1 MILIVSAYLGLR
13 LFIVKIIDGIIAH
26 FLNRHSENEGVK
38 AERHGRL
45 RTVRGLIKS
54 VAEYV
59 LLFVFGTLLMKAAGF
74 DIMPFVTTAGVIG
87 LAIGFGSQKLVKD
100 VISGFFIIVDGLFV
114 VGDEVKIGEATGRVM
129 DLGMRV
135 TKIQDPNGKVYLLSN
150 GDIGMITN
158 FSRQPVEDFIEVAL
172 APGVNMSEVEK
183 VISETGSKLFEA
195 EGNRLDKAP
204 RLLGTSVFTAIS
216 VTIRISV
223 GATPRY
229 LGVEQM
235 RVREAMR
242 LAFVEA
248 KILIA

>member
-1 MILIVSAYLGLR
+1 M
-13 LFIVKIIDGIIAH
+13 
-26 FLNRHSENEGVK
+26 
-38 AERHGRL
+38 
-45 RTVRGLIKS
+45 
-54 VAEYV
+54 
-59 LLFVFGTLLMKAAGF
+59 FVFGTLLMKAAGF

-158 FSRQPVEDFIEVAL
+158 LSRNPVEDFIEVIL
-172 APGVNMSEVEK
+172 ASGANMSEVEQ
-183 VISETGSKLFEA
+183 VIAEAGAKLVAE
-195 EGNRLDKAP
+195 EGNRLETAP
-204 RLLGTSVFTAIS
+204 KLLGTSAFTSIS
-216 VTIRISV
+216 ITIRIGV
-223 GATPRY
+223 IANPRY

-235 RVREAMR
+235 RVRERMR
-242 LAFVEA
+242 MAFQEA
-248 KILIA
+248 KISLA

>member
-59 LLFVFGTLLMKAAGF
+59 LLFVFGTLVMKAAGF

-135 TKIQDPNGKVYLLSN
+135 TKIQDPNGRVYLLSN

-158 FSRQPVEDFIEVAL
+158 FSRNRVEDFIEVILEHSADM
-172 APGVNMSEVEK
+172 AEVGQ
-183 VISETGSKLFEA
+183 VIAEVGAKLVAE
-195 EGNRLDKAP
+195 EGNRLESVPK
-204 RLLGTSVFTAIS
+204 LLGTSAFTSLA
-216 VTIRISV
+216 VTIRIAV
-223 GATPRY
+223 VANPRY

-242 LAFVEA
+242 VAFKEA
-248 KILIA
+248 KVSIA